1 MDNKDDDIQWVC
13 NTSISAYTGEP
24 ETLKEAMPRPNGY
37 LRNIS
42 AISEVK
48 TFLSRKAWILRK
60 RSVLK
65 AKVRKPVPVN
75 WLFKSKKEAYGLIL
89 RHPTILVKGY
99 MQVPGVD
106 FVE

>member
-13 NTSISAYTGEP
+13 NTSISTYTGEP

-37 LRNIS
+37 LRKNS

-48 TFLSRKAWILRK
+48 IFKSRKAWILRK

-65 AKVRKPVPVN
+65 AKVRKPIPVN
-75 WLFKSKKEAYGLIL
+75 WLFKSKKEADGLIIL
-89 RHPTILVKGY
+89 HPKIVVKGY
-99 MQVPGVD
+99 MQVPEGD